1 MRQFMIHK
9 ASKDS
14 FLKITFVLTE
24 LIPQEKL
31 VNITEGIAEFQILQM
46 IEE

>member
-1 MRQFMIHK
+1 MDPK
-9 ASKDS
+9 DTKDS

-31 VNITEGIAEFQILQM
+31 VNITEGIAGFQILKM
-46 IEE
+46 TEE